1 MLELAREADWAAV
14 NRLSVQ
20 VHDLHVRLCPK
31 LYCHSDEPLP
41 KAVFD
46 QAIHDRM
53 LYVAKLEGIV
63 VGYVLLAIAARDGN
77 GIVPHKEMRLE
88 AICVDEDFR
97 GQGIGRAMLTDVRA
111 LAKAFRCREIR
122 LGVYPQND
130 GAVAF
135 YQKCGFLIRS
145 IQMQM
150 DV

>member
-14 NRLSVQ
+14 NHLSIQ
-20 VHDLHVRLCPK
+20 VHDLHVALCPK
-31 LYCHSDEPLP
+31 LYCASDEPLP
-41 KAVFD
+41 KAIFD
-46 QAIHDRM
+46 QAIRDRM
-53 LYVAKLEGIV
+53 LYVAKLEGQV
-63 VGYVLLAIAARDGN
+63 VGYVLLSLMLRSGN
-77 GIVPHKEMRLE
+77 GIVPHKELCID
-88 AICVDEDFR
+88 AICVDEAFR
-97 GQGIGRAMLTDVRA
+97 GQGIGKTMLCDVRA
-111 LAKAFRCREIR
+111 LAKAFGCREIR